1 MQNFVTWAISVE
13 KQNVFFSPTHSLQ
26 GPCLEPEKWSK
37 NDIGTVRNQRFVK
50 KNEKKSPYFA
60 VICSELLSNHKVV
73 DETTPGVLRDSLA
86 MFEPILVHHFLVQRK
101 LGSEKGWP
109 PIAYSWPS

>member
-1 MQNFVTWAISVE
+1 MQNLVTWAISVQN
-13 KQNVFFSPTHSLQ
+13 QNVFFHQLTHFKDHAWRQKS
-26 GPCLEPEKWSK
+26 GPKMILVPSETRDLLRKM
-37 NDIGTVRNQRFVK
+37 R
-50 KNEKKSPYFA
+50 KKSPYFA
-60 VICSELLSNHKVV
+60 IICSELLSNHKVV

-109 PIAYSWPS
+109 LIAYSWPP